1 MIQLRVAIVC
11 DYIEEQWP
19 SMQLVAA
26 MLLDHLSREHRGQ
39 IDAVAV
45 QPRFVRRLSRCRA
58 ASASMLNGDRFLNRF
73 VDYPRLLRSLHHDFD
88 AFHIVDHS
96 YSHLVRALPPGRTIV
111 TCHDLDTF
119 RCLFEP
125 SLEPRSR
132 LFRTMVRR
140 ILLGLRSAARI
151 CTVTET
157 TRQTLLRDPLMS
169 PDSLVTIP
177 NGVHP
182 ACSPLADEEK
192 DRAIRTML
200 GSPSEGA
207 IDLLHVGSSIAR
219 KRLDLLFRMFAELR
233 RNFPGARLL
242 RVGGCLTRAQ
252 AELVK
257 QLGIASSIIELP
269 FLDAPTLAALYRR
282 ATLLLMPSDAEGF
295 GLPAIEAMA
304 CGTPVLLSDLL
315 TLREVA
321 GDAAEYASP
330 GSLAAWVSAASSML
344 EGCINAPARWASKR
358 AAGIQ
363 RSRVFSW
370 SQTAASFTRLY
381 NELGCSV
388 MRRL

>member
-1 MIQLRVAIVC
+1 
-11 DYIEEQWP
+11 
-19 SMQLVAA
+19 
-26 MLLDHLSREHRGQ
+26 
-39 IDAVAV
+39 
-45 QPRFVRRLSRCRA
+45 
-58 ASASMLNGDRFLNRF
+58 
-73 VDYPRLLRSLHHDFD
+73 
-88 AFHIVDHS
+88 
-96 YSHLVRALPPGRTIV
+96 
-111 TCHDLDTF
+111 
-119 RCLFEP
+119 
-125 SLEPRSR
+125 
-132 LFRTMVRR
+132 
-140 ILLGLRSAARI
+140 
-151 CTVTET
+151 
-157 TRQTLLRDPLMS
+157 
-169 PDSLVTIP
+169 
-177 NGVHP
+177 
-182 ACSPLADEEK
+182 
-192 DRAIRTML
+192 
-200 GSPSEGA
+200 
-207 IDLLHVGSSIAR
+207 
-219 KRLDLLFRMFAELR
+219 LLFRMFAELR